1 MSVHLV
7 GGGWPENDGGA
18 AFRAFVEEAAE
29 RAREAGALGGPRIAV
44 VVVRDG
50 DQLEHGAA
58 LAAEAAHAGPI
69 DERLIAL
76 AEGET
81 AIPGILADSDGIL
94 VGGGLTPAYLE
105 SLEPLFEEIRE
116 RVSEGVPYLGFSA
129 GAMIAPERAL
139 IGGWRI
145 GGIPVSPEE
154 ASEELDEVTL
164 VNGIGLVDVTV
175 EVHTAQWGTLSR
187 LVAATAAGLTDG
199 GVAIDE
205 STALIV
211 GPSGLSVAG
220 TGNVWRVVPA
230 EQGVV
235 VDVLAPAD
243 SVPVDSVPVD

>member
-1 MSVHLV
+1 VSVHLV
-7 GGGWPENDGGA
+7 GGGWPENGGGA

-29 RAREAGALGGPRIAV
+29 RAREAGVLGGPRIAV

-50 DQLEHGAA
+50 DQLEHSAA
-58 LAAEAAHAGPI
+58 LVAEAGHAGI
-69 DERLIAL
+69 LDERVIAL

-81 AIPGILADSDGIL
+81 AAPGVLADSDGIL
-94 VGGGLTPAYLE
+94 VGGGLTPAYLQ

-145 GGIPVSPEE
+145 GGVPVSPEE
-154 ASEELDEVTL
+154 AAEELDEVTL

-211 GPSGLSVAG
+211 GSAGLRVAG
-220 TGNVWRVVPA
+220 SGSVWRVAPG
-230 EQGVV
+230 EQGVI
-235 VDVLAPAD
+235 VDVLASAD
-243 SVPVDSVPVD
+243 

>member
-7 GGGWPENDGGA
+7 GGGWPENGGGA
-18 AFRAFVEEAAE
+18 AFRAFVEEAAA
-29 RAREAGALGGPRIAV
+29 RAREAGVLGGPRIAV

-50 DQLEHGAA
+50 DQLEHSAA
-58 LAAEAAHAGPI
+58 LVAEAAHAGPI
-69 DERLIAL
+69 DERVIAL

-81 AIPGILADSDGIL
+81 AAPGVLADSDGIL
-94 VGGGLTPAYLE
+94 VGGGLTPAYLQ
-105 SLEPLFEEIRE
+105 SLAPLFDEIRE

-139 IGGWRI
+139 VGGWRI

-154 ASEELDEVTL
+154 AGEELDEVTI
-164 VNGIGLVDVTV
+164 VNGIGLLDVTV

-211 GPSGLSVAG
+211 GASGLSVAG
-220 TGNVWRVVPA
+220 SGNVWRVAPA
-230 EQGVV
+230 ERGVV
-235 VDVLAPAD
+235 VDVLASAD
-243 SVPVDSVPVD
+243 